1 MFEKFEDYYTRITE
15 SQRID
20 EAFRSPLLTTIAAS
34 SDKATKDFI
43 KSMVKKDG
51 IALSEVPEEDV
62 YEFFAWDAK
71 DVKDVLK
78 KGKKSISYQND
89 YARTRRVIGF
99 SKKENKI
106 LVSGIYENGDL
117 TLDYCIDPKVKNW
130 NKFFTV
136 FSDIFAKSSRDEIQK
151 DFQFVAISVYDKSK
165 VASIK
170 KSTSDKEL
178 EHVWKRES
186 AALKSKLIAED
197 TKLKSDF
204 LDIIKK
210 ITGTKADLSTS
221 RVNPYAAH
229 SEHRVQLQVTDK
241 FGHDI
246 DIYFKDRNQKWSRDI
261 QPNTSVEDVVIE
273 IGGGAMS
280 AQDPKKEPD
289 YFERYRIMGALGNAI
304 IADTKEVQDLI
315 AIQIKLAQNA
325 RMFGEFTFEMNGK
338 KYRRSGV
345 GGFEELET
353 E

>member
-1 MFEKFEDYYTRITE
+1 MFEKFEDYYARINE

-20 EAFRSPLLTTIAAS
+20 EAFRSPLLATIAAS

-62 YEFFAWDAK
+62 YEFFAWEYAK

-78 KGKKSISYQND
+78 KGKKSIAHQND
-89 YARTRRVIGF
+89 YAGTRRVIGF

-117 TLDYCIDPKVKNW
+117 TFDYCIDPKVKSW

-136 FSDIFAKSSRDEIQK
+136 FSDIFDKGSRSEVQK

-221 RVNPYAAH
+221 RVH
-229 SEHRVQLQVTDK
+229 LRSVQLQVTGK

-246 DIYFKDRNQKWSRDI
+246 DIYFKDNSQKWGRDI

-273 IGGGAMS
+273 IGGGSMG

-289 YFERYRIMGALGNAI
+289 YFERYRIMGVLGNAI
-304 IADTKEVQDLI
+304 IANTKEVQDLI
-315 AIQIKLAQNA
+315 AIQIKLAQNE
-325 RMFGEFTFEMNGK
+325 RMFDEFTFEMNGK
-338 KYRRSGV
+338 KYRKLRGS